1 MPVRKTPVWRV
12 VSGSHTKWF
21 LEEPDARQYAKDRY
35 DWDLDGVPFVTEL
48 TDREL
53 ITRVNELESSKA
65 LGSEFCS

>member
-12 VSGSHTKWF
+12 QSGSHTKWF

-35 DWDLDGVPFVTEL
+35 DWDTDGVPFVTEL

-53 ITRVNELESSKA
+53 IARINELESSKT
-65 LGSEFCS
+65 LGAEFCT